1 MNIVPFVFD
10 ITINICSFIFYLFL
24 IIVYFRKNVKYNI
37 KNNIFRRVL
46 YFGIFGFLFEFVY
59 FFLIHY
65 SIVTGLIGFAKK
77 FSLWC
82 FIGGLVLWIY
92 YVFILIFEKNHDA
105 SSVIRSNHSSID
117 IYLLIATC
125 TIGLVDIFLPL
136 SYKMLETGYVQSISG
151 AGIVFMYIVS
161 IILLVIPL
169 PFLLIER
176 EVISHKRLVSY
187 YLISIFIIVGIV
199 LSMRYPALS
208 IFGFIYTLSCYLIYY
223 RLENPDIIFVRNSRK
238 NSDRMRVLRE
248 KYGFLFNM
256 SPELRDLL
264 NEISFMKENYLMDG
278 SRILTKRKQKLET
291 LINDFIKSSE
301 DGITQQTNMDDD
313 GVEILDLEEEIPDE
327 MLVTKEIYSLD
338 ELKEVL
344 KEDNLPKW

>member
-1 MNIVPFVFD
+1 MNTIPYVINAT
-10 ITINICSFIFYLFL
+10 ITVVSLIFYLF
-24 IIVYFRKNVKYNI
+24 IVYVYFHKNPRYSIRNR
-37 KNNIFRRVL
+37 IFKKVL
-46 YFGIFGFLFEFVY
+46 GFGIFSFIFEGLYLLLIKFSVNKMLIGLSRKFLFLTFVACA
-59 FFLIHY
+59 I
-65 SIVTGLIGFAKK
+65 
-77 FSLWC
+77 
-82 FIGGLVLWIY
+82 LWIF
-92 YVFILIFEKNHDA
+92 YVFILIYEKNKEGA
-105 SSVIRSNHSSID
+105 NFIRRNYHNIEFYIFLSI
-117 IYLLIATC
+117 ITV
-125 TIGLVDIFLPL
+125 TIIDIFLPIGFVKGENEL
-136 SYKMLETGYVQSISG
+136 YSYLTG
-151 AGIVFMYIVS
+151 AGLIFNSIIIIIVF
-161 IILLVIPL
+161 LIPL
-169 PFLLIER
+169 PFIFINR
-176 EVISHKRLVSY
+176 SIVSWKRLRPYFINLFLVFITMFFINKY
-187 YLISIFIIVGIV
+187 PTILFEMLIFTIC
-199 LSMRYPALS
+199 M
-208 IFGFIYTLSCYLIYY
+208 YLIYY